1 MAIIIQKRNNLY
13 ANLRKYHIPRK
24 LAYKIT
30 VFAYKR

>member
-24 LAYKIT
+24 IA
-30 VFAYKR
+30 FAIVLSVYKR

>member
-24 LAYKIT
+24 VAFAIV